1 MIEIF
6 ETLSCL
12 SKQGCNMIQIFES
25 LDLVLLNMH
34 VALNMLFQSW
44 EAWHILPT
52 NELILTITKFVSSKF
67 VAGMKGQL
75 NNKRYCP

>member
-1 MIEIF
+1 MSNRDVTRFKIY

-25 LDLVLLNMH
+25 LNLVLSKKINH
-34 VALNMLFQSW
+34 TLNMLFQSW

-52 NELILTITKFVSSKF
+52 YEQILTI
-67 VAGMKGQL
+67 MHH
-75 NNKRYCP
+75 